1 MPTPLQAHHQDP
13 AYLRRDQYADGRN
26 LAARA
31 AIYQRFSS
39 NPMPWPEWVFG
50 QLALRPGGH
59 VLECGCGPG
68 HLWHEHGRS
77 LPPGV
82 QLTLTDLSTG
92 MLALARR
99 ALAAARIPAQ
109 FAAADIRFIPTPA
122 AAFDLVIANHMLYH
136 VPDRPA
142 AFAEVRR
149 VLGKNGRFLAA
160 TNGSGHLQELEA
172 VAALLFPGGEA
183 EQRVWFP
190 DFALDDGA
198 EQLAAHFAHIE
209 QRRYANTLHI
219 TDPAALVAYFGSTS
233 SGRSAMTPAN
243 TARAVE
249 MITAVIAREGAYTV
263 TTNTGLFLAWG

>member
-1 MPTPLQAHHQDP
+1 MTNPHQDP
-13 AYLRRDQYADGRN
+13 TYLRRDQYADGRN

-39 NPMPWPEWVFG
+39 NPVPWPAWVFA
-50 QLALRPGGH
+50 QLALPPGAR

-68 HLWHEHGRS
+68 HLWHEHGQP
-77 LPPGV
+77 LPAGV
-82 QLTLTDLSTG
+82 RLTLTDLSTG
-92 MLALARR
+92 MLA
-99 ALAAARIPAQ
+99 AARAALIAAGSAAS
-109 FAAADIRFIPTPA
+109 FAAADIRFIPAPD

-142 AFAEVRR
+142 ALAEVRR
-149 VLGKNGRFLAA
+149 VLGQNGRFIAA
-160 TNGSGHLQELEA
+160 TNGRGHLQELEA